1 MPEYSVKQQ
10 YTSTRTFTSTRWNLY

>member
-10 YTSTRTFTSTRWNLY
+10 YTWTRTFTSTRWN